1 MTNTRKLRIVTLA
14 GAFLLASCGSDGSNQ
29 TDDAA
34 TVDASDGAVSATD
47 TAAVDS
53 TPPTVATDTAST
65 TTSEPATTDPETVTP
80 EPVTP
85 EPSDDADDDDD
96 AADDAPD
103 LLDVELTTP
112 DDGPTASL
120 ASPALGGVRFE
131 AAEQNDVSIG
141 DDFVSV
147 RIAEPGDDMKPEA
160 NVALITQDVTGAPIA
175 TISDYMAAVAI
186 DPTAVVEPTGDG
198 LDLLGHRLTGYEVS
212 NGGTIEDP
220 MLFSV
225 TRAGAE
231 VTSVAAPFPYS
242 RVYLAETP
250 AGVLQAA
257 IEGLDAEHAQQAAGA
272 FSLLVE
278 SIEFTGPGLDA
289 PLPPG
294 EMLEPSTPAPPP
306 DAAPLAEGG
315 APSLET
321 AFAPVDPAV
330 YQLLNTGLQTTI
342 DVPDGWFVQP
352 NFPGIIVFTAPDSQ
366 GPGDRD
372 LVITRNVSEIV
383 PTGAGPRSVGP
394 VQTIDGIDAFFENL
408 PTGISVSDV
417 TEVDFGTA
425 TGVQFDLTTD
435 PTSDCSDDD
444 PCELSMLTTF
454 GFVKP
459 LQANS
464 DHRIWWID
472 TSDGSLVMVA
482 MAVNNPEFIDRATEL
497 ALSLAVS

>member
-1 MTNTRKLRIVTLA
+1 MINTRKLRIVTLA
-14 GAFLLASCGSDGSNQ
+14 GAFLLASCGSDGSDQ
-29 TDDAA
+29 ADDAA
-34 TVDASDGAVSATD
+34 TADASDGAVSTTD

-53 TPPTVATDTAST
+53 TPTVATDTAST
-65 TTSEPATTDPETVTP
+65 TTD
-80 EPVTP
+80 EPVITEP
-85 EPSDDADDDDD
+85 EVVGTEPT
-96 AADDAPD
+96 AADDGAEDSAENGAENGAAD
-103 LLDVELTTP
+103 LPDVELDEA

-120 ASPALGGVRFE
+120 ASPAMGGVRFE

-160 NVALITQDVTGAPIA
+160 NVVLITQDVTGAPIA

-212 NGGTIEDP
+212 NGGVIEDP
-220 MLFSV
+220 MLFSAN
-225 TRAGAE
+225 RAGAE
-231 VTSVAAPFPYS
+231 VNSVAAPFPYS

-294 EMLEPSTPAPPP
+294 EVLEPSTAAPPP

-315 APSLET
+315 APPLET
-321 AFAPVDPAV
+321 AFAPVDPAA

-383 PTGAGPRSVGP
+383 PTGAGPRAVGP

-472 TSDGSLVMVA
+472 TPDGSLVMVA
-482 MAVNNPEFIDRATEL
+482 MAVNNPEFIDQATGL
-497 ALSLAVS
+497 ALSLTVA

>member
-14 GAFLLASCGSDGSNQ
+14 GAFLLASCGSDGNDQADDVAVADTS
-29 TDDAA
+29 DAA
-34 TVDASDGAVSATD
+34 VSTTD
-47 TAAVDS
+47 TDTDTVDS
-53 TPPTVATDTAST
+53 TPPTDTTST
-65 TTSEPATTDPETVTP
+65 TDEPATTDPETLTT
-80 EPVTP
+80 EPDGAAA
-85 EPSDDADDDDD
+85 EEDADNEADNE
-96 AADDAPD
+96 AADLPDA
-103 LLDVELTTP
+103 ELGEA
-112 DDGPTASL
+112 DEGPAASL
-120 ASPALGGVRFE
+120 ASPALGGVRFD

-147 RIAEPGDDMKPEA
+147 RIAEPGDAMKPEA
-160 NVALITQDVTGAPIA
+160 NVALITQDVTEAPVA
-175 TISDYMAAVAI
+175 TIADYMAAVAT
-186 DPTAVVEPTGDG
+186 DPTAIVEPTGDAI
-198 LDLLGHRLTGYEVS
+198 DLLGHRLTGYEVS

-220 MLFSV
+220 MLFGSN
-225 TRAGAE
+225 RAGAE

-306 DAAPLAEGG
+306 EAAPLAEGG

-321 AFAPVDPAV
+321 VFAPVDPAS

-372 LVITRNVSEIV
+372 LVVTRNVAEIV
-383 PTGAGPRSVGP
+383 PTGAGPRAIGP
-394 VQTIDGIDAFFENL
+394 LQAIDDVDAFFENL
-408 PTGISVSDV
+408 PTGMSVSDV
-417 TEVDFGTA
+417 TDVDFGTA
-425 TGVQFDLTTD
+425 TGVQFDLRTD

-472 TSDGSLVMVA
+472 TDDGSLVMVA

-497 ALSLAVS
+497 ALSLTVS